1 MLSAIC
7 LTFLLPN
14 KATICDRACMSSFAL
29 KKGYLRDNKERKITP
44 ADHISTATKTKYK
57 KGNHLTISELVLYW
71 IKFS

>member
-1 MLSAIC
+1 
-7 LTFLLPN
+7 
-14 KATICDRACMSSFAL
+14 MSSFAL